1 MNRKIA
7 ALTLASLLST
17 GSVLALATEKN
28 VHEHT
33 LPPDAVPGVN
43 KAQGPESNE
52 EKADKK
58 GEESSGSN
66 SGAESHETEKDAASS
81 SSSVEDVKN

>member
-7 ALTLASLLST
+7 VLTLASLLSM
-17 GSVLALATEKN
+17 GSFSALAAEKN
-28 VHEHT
+28 IHEHT

-43 KAQGPESNE
+43 TPQGPESNE

-58 GEESSGSN
+58 GEEAAGSN
-66 SGAESHETEKDAASS
+66 SGAETHETEKDAASS
-81 SSSVEDVKN
+81 SSSMDEVRN